1 VWVLFFT
8 REYTQN
14 LNLRKNSKP
23 EKKLKNLK
31 PERNPEKL
39 QKIQKTLKETQL
51 QNLTG
56 TRTQSET

>member
-14 LNLRKNSKP
+14 LNLRKNPKP

-39 QKIQKTLKETQL
+39 QKIQKNPKRNPVTKSDGHP
-51 QNLTG
+51 NPI
-56 TRTQSET
+56 